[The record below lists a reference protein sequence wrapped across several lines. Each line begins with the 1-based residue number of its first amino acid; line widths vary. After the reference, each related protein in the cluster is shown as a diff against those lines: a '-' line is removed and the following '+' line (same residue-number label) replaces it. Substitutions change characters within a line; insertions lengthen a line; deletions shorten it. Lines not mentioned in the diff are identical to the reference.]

1 MEANKISGIIVD
13 AAVKIHSA
21 IGPGCFERVYEEV
34 LYFELNKRG
43 LLVER
48 QITMPIEYDIL
59 IINDAYRL
67 DLFIEKKIIIEIK
80 SIEHI
85 LPVHFKQVTTY
96 LKLMNVKNG
105 MILNFKTNLMKE
117 GIHRAFNNFGTE

>member
-1 MEANKISGIIVD
+1 MDINKISGIVVD

-43 LLVER
+43 LYVER

-59 IINDAYRL
+59 VINDAYRL
-67 DLFIEKKIIIEIK
+67 DLLIEKKIIIEIK

-85 LPVHFKQVTTY
+85 SPVHFKQVMTY
-96 LKLMNVKNG
+96 LKLMNIKNG
-105 MILNFKTNLMKE
+105 IILNFKTNLMKD
-117 GIHRAFNNFGTE
+117 GIYRVFNNFGTA

>member
-1 MEANKISGIIVD
+1 MDINKISGIVVD

-43 LLVER
+43 LYVER

-59 IINDAYRL
+59 VINDAYRL
-67 DLFIEKKIIIEIK
+67 DLLIEKKIKIEIK

-85 LPVHFKQVTTY
+85 SPVHFKQVMTY
-96 LKLMNVKNG
+96 LKLMNIKNG
-105 MILNFKTNLMKE
+105 IILNFKTNLMKD
-117 GIHRAFNNFGTE
+117 GIYRVFNNFGTA

>member
-1 MEANKISGIIVD
+1 MDINKISGIVVD

-43 LLVER
+43 LYVER

-59 IINDAYRL
+59 VINDAYRL
-67 DLFIEKKIIIEIK
+67 DLLIEKKIKIEIK

-85 LPVHFKQVTTY
+85 SPVHFKQVMTY
-96 LKLMNVKNG
+96 LKLMNIKNG
-105 MILNFKTNLMKE
+105 IILNFKTNLMKD
-117 GIHRAFNNFGTE
+117 GIYRSFNNFGTA